1 MLPASSHMKQ
11 FDRRSLNRLRN
22 LFFNLKSITNLMEIN
37 QRLSGWYLKY
47 QEL

>member
-22 LFFNLKSITNLMEIN
+22 LLILN
-37 QRLSGWYLKY
+37 QLQKY
-47 QEL
+47 DE

>member
-22 LFFNLKSITNLMEIN
+22 LFILN
-37 QRLSGWYLKY
+37 QLQKY
-47 QEL
+47 DE

>member
-22 LFFNLKSITNLMEIN
+22 LFFNLKSIT
-37 QRLSGWYLKY
+37 KY
-47 QEL
+47 DE